1 MTPEVSTHGAART
14 LPRGLA
20 PIVEA
25 LELDE
30 VSLVTIGLIDEIR
43 LRAGLATPAN
53 VLAARLRARGWLL
66 ATPQRGVYE
75 FAPGSHA
82 GPLSRGTLTLP
93 LQAALRAHPK
103 PDVGL
108 TFQSAAWALGL
119 ADRAPS
125 RLEVAAPN
133 AKTASRLSRV
143 LGEGARVLVFT
154 PHLPW
159 ETRHGVR
166 VLSADSL
173 LVHMAAHPRDVRS
186 WASTLEW
193 LPDLAASASLT
204 RAVAEVTGRP
214 ASVATRL
221 AYLMSGLRPDI
232 ADAVAPPLRGKVYF
246 GPRGRLLRHDAM
258 RQIADTLLPFDPR
271 TLPAV
276 AQ

>member
-1 MTPEVSTHGAART
+1 MTLDASSHGAART

-25 LELDE
+25 LELDQ
-30 VSLVTIGLIDEIR
+30 VSLVTIGLIEEIR

-53 VLAARLRARGWLL
+53 VLASRLRARGWLL

-82 GPLSRGTLTLP
+82 GPLSRGILTLP
-93 LQAALRAHPK
+93 LQAALRAQPR

-133 AKTASRLSRV
+133 AKTASRLARV

-159 ETRHGVR
+159 ETRHGVL
-166 VLSADSL
+166 VLSVESL
-173 LVHMAAHPRDVRS
+173 LVHMAAHPRNVRS
-186 WASTLEW
+186 WTSALEW
-193 LPDLAASASLT
+193 LPDIAADASPV
-204 RAVAEVTGRP
+204 RAVIEVTDRP

-221 AYLMSGLRPDI
+221 SYLLSGLRPDI
-232 ADAVAPPLRGKVYF
+232 ADAVAPPPRGKVYF
-246 GPRGRLLRHDAM
+246 GPRGRLLRHDAT
-258 RQIADTLLPFDPR
+258 RQVADTLLPFDPR

-276 AQ
+276 TR

>member
-1 MTPEVSTHGAART
+1 MTLDASSHETART
-14 LPRGLA
+14 LPQGLA

-25 LELDE
+25 LELDQ
-30 VSLVTIGLIDEIR
+30 VSLVTIGLIQEIR

-53 VLAARLRARGWLL
+53 VLASRLRTHGWLL

-93 LQAALRAHPK
+93 LQAALRAHPR

-108 TFQSAAWALGL
+108 TFQSAAWALGM
-119 ADRAPS
+119 ADRVPA

-143 LGEGARVLVFT
+143 LGEGVRVLVFT

-159 ETRHGVR
+159 ETRHGVL
-166 VLSADSL
+166 VLSTDSL
-173 LVHMAAHPRDVRS
+173 LVHMAARPGHVRS
-186 WASTLEW
+186 WASALEW
-193 LPDLAASASLT
+193 LPDIAADASPART
-204 RAVAEVTGRP
+204 VIEVADRP

-221 AYLMSGLRPDI
+221 SYLLSGLRPDI
-232 ADAVAPPLRGKVYF
+232 ADAVAPPPRGKVYF
-246 GPRGRLLRHDAM
+246 GPRGRLLRHDAT

-271 TLPAV
+271 TLAAV
-276 AQ
+276 MP

>member
-1 MTPEVSTHGAART
+1 VTLDVSSHVPART

-25 LELDE
+25 LELDQ
-30 VSLVTIGLIDEIR
+30 VGLVTIGLIEEIR
-43 LRAGLATPAN
+43 LRAGLATPASE
-53 VLAARLRARGWLL
+53 LATRLRARGWLL

-82 GPLSRGTLTLP
+82 GPLSRGSLTLP
-93 LQAALRAHPK
+93 LQAALRAHPR

-108 TFQSAAWALGL
+108 TFQSAAWALGM
-119 ADRAPS
+119 ADRAPT

-133 AKTASRLSRV
+133 AKTASGLSRV
-143 LGEGARVLVFT
+143 LGDRARVLVFT

-159 ETRHGVR
+159 ETRQGVP
-166 VLSADSL
+166 VLSSDSL
-173 LVHMAAHPRDVRS
+173 LVHMAAQPRHVRS
-186 WASTLEW
+186 WASALEW
-193 LPDLAASASLT
+193 LPDVAADASPARTVIELAD
-204 RAVAEVTGRP
+204 RP

-221 AYLMSGLRPDI
+221 SYLLSGLRPDI

-246 GPRGRLLRHDAM
+246 GPRGRLLRHDATH
-258 RQIADTLLPFDPR
+258 QIADTMLPFDPR

-276 AQ
+276 TG

>member
-1 MTPEVSTHGAART
+1 MTLDASSHGAART

-25 LELDE
+25 LELDQ
-30 VSLVTIGLIDEIR
+30 VTLVTIDLIDEIR
-43 LRAGLATPAN
+43 LRAGLATPAS
-53 VLAARLRARGWLL
+53 VLATRLRARGWLL
-66 ATPQRGVYE
+66 ATSQRGVYE

-82 GPLSRGTLTLP
+82 GPVSRGSLTLP
-93 LQAALRAHPK
+93 LQAALRAHPRA
-103 PDVGL
+103 DVGL

-143 LGEGARVLVFT
+143 LGDGARVLVFT

-159 ETRHGVR
+159 EIRHGVP
-166 VLSADSL
+166 VLSAESL
-173 LVHMAAHPRDVRS
+173 LVHMAAQPRHVRS
-186 WASTLEW
+186 WASAVEW
-193 LPDLAASASLT
+193 LPDVAADASPA
-204 RAVAEVTGRP
+204 RIVIEMAERP
-214 ASVATRL
+214 SSVATRL
-221 AYLMSGLRPDI
+221 SYLLSGLRPDI
-232 ADAVAPPLRGKVYF
+232 AAVVAPPIRGKVYF
-246 GPRGRLLRHDAM
+246 GPRGRLLRHDAT

-276 AQ
+276 AR

>member
-1 MTPEVSTHGAART
+1 VTLDASSRGTART

-43 LRAGLATPAN
+43 LRAGIATPAN
-53 VLAARLRARGWLL
+53 VLASRLRARGWLL
-66 ATPQRGVYE
+66 ATRQRGVYE

-82 GPLSRGTLTLP
+82 GPLSRGSLTLP
-93 LQAALRAHPK
+93 LQAALRAQPR

-125 RLEVAAPN
+125 RLEVAAPT

-159 ETRHGVR
+159 ETGHGVP

-173 LVHMAAHPRDVRS
+173 LVHMAVRPRSVRS
-186 WASTLEW
+186 WASAVEW
-193 LPDLAASASLT
+193 LPDIAANASPA
-204 RAVAEVTGRP
+204 RAVIELAERP
-214 ASVATRL
+214 VSVAARL
-221 AYLMSGLRPDI
+221 SYLLSGLRPDI
-232 ADAVAPPLRGKVYF
+232 ADAVAPPPRGKVYF
-246 GPRGRLLRHDAM
+246 GPRGRLLRHDATH
-258 RQIADTLLPFDPR
+258 QIADTLLPFDPR

-276 AQ
+276 TR

>member
-1 MTPEVSTHGAART
+1 MTPEESTHGAART

-93 LQAALRAHPK
+93 LQAALRAHPR

-108 TFQSAAWALGL
+108 TFQSAAWALGF

-159 ETRHGVR
+159 ETRHGVA
-166 VLSADSL
+166 VLSADSI
-173 LVHMAAHPRDVRS
+173 LVHMSAHPSHLRS
-186 WASTLEW
+186 WASTMEW
-193 LPDLAASASLT
+193 LPDVAANASPASA
-204 RAVAEVTGRP
+204 VIEVTGRP

-221 AYLMSGLRPDI
+221 SYLMSGLRPDI
-232 ADAVAPPLRGKVYF
+232 AELVAPPPRGKVYF
-246 GPRGRLLRHDAM
+246 GPRGRLLRHDAT

-276 AQ
+276 AR

>member
-1 MTPEVSTHGAART
+1 MTLAASTHGAART

-25 LELDE
+25 LELDQ
-30 VSLVTIGLIDEIR
+30 VNLVTIGLIQEIR

-53 VLAARLRARGWLL
+53 VLASRLRAHGWLL

-93 LQAALRAHPK
+93 LQAALRAHPR

-108 TFQSAAWALGL
+108 TFQSAAWALGM

-125 RLEVAAPN
+125 RLEVTAPN

-159 ETRHGVR
+159 ETRYGVP

-173 LVHMAAHPRDVRS
+173 LVHTAAQPRHVRS
-186 WASTLEW
+186 WASALEW
-193 LPDLAASASLT
+193 LPDIAADASPART
-204 RAVAEVTGRP
+204 VIEVADRP

-221 AYLMSGLRPDI
+221 SYLLSGLRPDI
-232 ADAVAPPLRGKVYF
+232 AAAVAPPIRGKVYF
-246 GPRGRLLRHDAM
+246 GPRGRLLRHDAT

-271 TLPAV
+271 TLAAV
-276 AQ
+276 MP